1 MARVAATKV
10 QVSRMVALANGKQF
24 SNISLLDISFGI
36 SKKPESNC
44 QNLQQFQR
52 AGKGNLKGNGNI
64 FFIFSFERT
73 FKTITLLPFF
83 RLLLTSTNNLIER
96 NEMSAIF
103 IFCRYAFHVTTQHNT
118 TQHNTTQHN
127 TTQHNTTQHNRVTQ
141 YFYLDNHFALK
152 TLLCLAH
159 RNIKIT
165 QNL

>member
-36 SKKPESNC
+36 SKKNESNC

-118 TQHNTTQHN
+118 TQQGHAIFLSRQP
-127 TTQHNTTQHNRVTQ
+127 
-141 YFYLDNHFALK
+141 
-152 TLLCLAH
+152 LC
-159 RNIKIT
+159 T
-165 QNL
+165 QNLTLSGP